1 MSSKA
6 LNVRVI
12 TMDAELEFTILPSTT
27 GKQLFDQVVK
37 TINLREIW
45 YFGLQYLDTKGFTSW
60 LKLNKKVLKQDI
72 KKEQTLQFKF
82 RAKFYPEDVAEE
94 IIQDVTLRLF
104 YLQVKDLLLTDE
116 VYCPPDQAVLLASYA
131 MQAKYGDH
139 AKEEHGS
146 GSLAN
151 DRLIPQRVLNQ
162 FKMNMSEWENR
173 VITWWADHRGM
184 NRETAMLE
192 YLKIAQDLDQYGVN
206 KGSELFLGV
215 DALGLTIYDQ
225 NDKLNPKVG
234 FPWSEIRNISFND
247 KKFVIKPVDKKAQD
261 FVFYAPRLRINKRIL
276 ALCMGNHELYMRR
289 RKPDSIEVQ
298 QMKQQ
303 AKEERI
309 QRQLEQ
315 ERLQREMC
323 AREAA
328 EQKQHEYEAKMLS
341 MKEEMESAQRDL
353 EVAQGRIRRLEDQIY
368 ELNEAKRL
376 LEEKEHDLQS
386 LNREFASE
394 RAMSEE
400 ERSRLLNEIALHES
414 RVTEMRSEVKNKTE
428 EMNKLKAEVESG
440 KATAHIYNPGNGH
453 LPTEFNDPDDLTNAH
468 VELSTFQEGD
478 SNNVIPQ
485 RELDRIIVTDQD
497 MSLKH
502 KLELLTRELDNARDE
517 QAITDFDVLHM
528 ENKKQG
534 RDRYKTLRQIRSGNT
549 KRRIDQYE
557 NM

>member
-1 MSSKA
+1 
-6 LNVRVI
+6 
-12 TMDAELEFTILPSTT
+12 
-27 GKQLFDQVVK
+27 
-37 TINLREIW
+37 
-45 YFGLQYLDTKGFTSW
+45 
-60 LKLNKKVLKQDI
+60 
-72 KKEQTLQFKF
+72 
-82 RAKFYPEDVAEE
+82 
-94 IIQDVTLRLF
+94 
-104 YLQVKDLLLTDE
+104 
-116 VYCPPDQAVLLASYA
+116 
-131 MQAKYGDH
+131 
-139 AKEEHGS
+139 
-146 GSLAN
+146 
-151 DRLIPQRVLNQ
+151 
-162 FKMNMSEWENR
+162 
-173 VITWWADHRGM
+173 
-184 NRETAMLE
+184 
-192 YLKIAQDLDQYGVN
+192 
-206 KGSELFLGV
+206 
-215 DALGLTIYDQ
+215 
-225 NDKLNPKVG
+225 
-234 FPWSEIRNISFND
+234 
-247 KKFVIKPVDKKAQD
+247 
-261 FVFYAPRLRINKRIL
+261 
-276 ALCMGNHELYMRR
+276 
-289 RKPDSIEVQ
+289 
-298 QMKQQ
+298 
-303 AKEERI
+303 
-309 QRQLEQ
+309 
-315 ERLQREMC
+315 
-323 AREAA
+323 
-328 EQKQHEYEAKMLS
+328 

-534 RDRYKTLRQIRSGNT
+534 RDRYKTLRQIRSGNHQQIVVPLLT
-549 KRRIDQYE
+549 RELDNARDEQAITDFDVLHME
-557 NM
+557 NKKQGRDRYKTLRQIRSGNHQQIVVPVFKLITRPKI